1 MPLPILDD
9 VDVRSYDFLDFGTSY
24 GGSILNAQRL
34 FGGRGLGIDRDP
46 KKIQGGR
53 ELGRE
58 VVLGDILSLPREPVV
73 RYVVMDNFL
82 EHLPTLELAQEMVA
96 VAVAVAR
103 EFVYIVNPSFEHED
117 YLASLG
123 LRQYW
128 QDWHGHPAHLLVSDL
143 EQMLRAAGVQRYEV
157 RPVGLV
163 KDSRHASVLPVTAP
177 RDQHHYDAA
186 KHGPKPVISFN
197 RQIYERFELVGSI
210 DGQTLPRTAPS
221 ALARSPRA
229 VLRTARAAARRVA
242 GRS

>member
-1 MPLPILDD
+1 VPLPTLDD

-24 GGSILNAQRL
+24 GGSIVNAQRL
-34 FGGRGLGIDRDP
+34 FGGRGLGIDLDP

-53 ELGRE
+53 DLGRD

-82 EHLPTLELAQEMVA
+82 EHLPTPEMAQEMLA

-128 QDWHGHPAHLLVSDL
+128 QDWHGHPTHLLVRDL
-143 EQMLRAAGVQRYEV
+143 EQMLVAAGVQRYEV

-163 KDSRHASVLPVTAP
+163 RDSTHPSVLPVTAP
-177 RDQHHYDAA
+177 RDQHHYDMS
-186 KHGPKPVISFN
+186 KHGPKPVVSFN
-197 RQIYERFELVGSI
+197 RQL
-210 DGQTLPRTAPS
+210 
-221 ALARSPRA
+221 
-229 VLRTARAAARRVA
+229 
-242 GRS
+242 